1 MHMSRYLLGND
12 QMSET
17 VILYDLDALLNLPDG
32 DVLDQAAVRAFP
44 SGHVA
49 DVRRRENTV
58 FGDVLLIGGD
68 TTSLYSFE
76 GGTLLWSTSNAG
88 NNTHAAEILPSG
100 NIVTVNSTGND
111 IRLFRTSAL
120 LRGDV
125 ETAATYVSYP
135 FYCTHG
141 VLWDPAYDCLW
152 VLGGSELAA
161 YRLVGEGVDQIL
173 EEIPER
179 RYALQDFGTSDG
191 HDLAP
196 DLSDPRY
203 LLITVA
209 KYACRFDK
217 EAETT
222 VLSLPDD
229 GLIPSIHLKSLSMD
243 EDGSLIYTFA
253 NHGIGRSWQN
263 HWMASWLTDTIHVVL
278 RNADGSA
285 TLRKFSSATAGFYK
299 CRSCYGK
306 YQ

>member
-1 MHMSRYLLGND
+1 MSRFFLGND

-17 VILYDLDALLNLPDG
+17 VILYDLDALLKLPDG

-49 DVRRRENTV
+49 DVKRRENTV
-58 FGDVLLIGGD
+58 FGDALLIGGD

-76 GGTLLWSTSNAG
+76 DGTLLWSTPNAG

-100 NIVTVNSTGND
+100 NIVTINSTGND

-120 LRGDV
+120 LEGDA
-125 ETAATYVSYP
+125 ETAGTFVSYP
-135 FYCTHG
+135 FFCTHG

-161 YRLVGEGVDQIL
+161 YRPVGEGVDQTL
-173 EEIPER
+173 EVIPER
-179 RYALQDFGTSDG
+179 RYALENFGTSDG

-196 DLSDPRY
+196 DLTDPRY

-209 KYACRFDK
+209 NYACRFDK

-222 VLSLPDD
+222 VRTLPGD

-243 EDGSLIYTFA
+243 EAGNLFYTFA
-253 NHGIGRSWQN
+253 NRGIGRSWQN
-263 HWMASWLTDTIHVVL
+263 HRMASWLTDTIHVVV

-285 TLRKFSSATAGFYK
+285 VLRKFSSDTAGFYK